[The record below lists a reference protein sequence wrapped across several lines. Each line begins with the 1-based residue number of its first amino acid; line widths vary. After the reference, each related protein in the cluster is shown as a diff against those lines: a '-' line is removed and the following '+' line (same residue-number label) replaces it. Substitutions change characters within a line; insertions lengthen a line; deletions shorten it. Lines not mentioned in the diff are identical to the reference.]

1 MKILQS
7 NTFKKAVKK
16 LHRNQIP
23 ELKKAIEK
31 IANNPLIGDMKRGD
45 LAGVRVYKFHV
56 HPQLVLLAYLYEEK
70 VGLLNL
76 IDVSSHENFYKAV
89 RGSVRE
95 AASSP

>member
-7 NTFKKAVKK
+7 NSFKKAIKK

-70 VGLLNL
+70 GALLNL
-76 IDVSSHENFYKAV
+76 IDVSSHENFYTALK
-89 RGSVRE
+89 RE
-95 AASSP
+95 